1 MTLNSGP
8 HPDQVDHVLRP
19 SGTETGRTLSL
30 HPMADPLVIG
40 HACAAG
46 EAPANTLAGVRAA
59 LDAGCEAMEI
69 DVQLCADGVPV
80 LMHDETVD
88 RTTNLSG
95 PVRTSSLEALLGAD
109 AGDGEPVPTLDQVL
123 QLVEGRL
130 TVMCELKA
138 TPAEPEYDQRLVDAV
153 LGVIASHDARS
164 WTAIHSFHPDIVAQ
178 ARASDPRISAA
189 IINAPVFGE
198 QIDRLLGGL
207 IKRNGQAISVEHHGV
222 TRELILKAKRRQ
234 VTVWAW
240 TADKEADWVRIMDA
254 GVDGII
260 TNVPHRLREFLRQR
274 AGASHA

>member
-1 MTLNSGP
+1 
-8 HPDQVDHVLRP
+8 
-19 SGTETGRTLSL
+19 
-30 HPMADPLVIG
+30 MADPLVIG

-69 DVQLCADGVPV
+69 DVQLCADGIPV

-95 PVRTSSLEALLGAD
+95 AVRSLSLEALLGAD

-123 QLVEGRL
+123 QLVDGRL

-138 TPAEPEYDQRLVDAV
+138 TPGEPEYDQRLVDAV
-153 LGVIASHDARS
+153 LEVIASHNARS
-164 WTAIHSFHPDIVAQ
+164 WTAIHSFNPEMVRR
-178 ARASDPRISAA
+178 ARDTEQRVSAT
-189 IINAPVFGE
+189 IITGPVFAE
-198 QIDRLLGGL
+198 QVDQLLAGL
-207 IKRNGQAISVEHHGV
+207 LKRNGQAISVEHSAV
-222 TRELILKAKRRQ
+222 DRELIVKAKRRQ

-240 TADKEADWVRIMDA
+240 TADRESDWARIIDA

-260 TNVPHRLREFLRQR
+260 TNVPHKLREFLQR
-274 AGASHA
+274 RSD